1 MTNMTMPWHNTC
13 PMDHRIYNSG
23 KTFLGHH
30 FCIINLSDLIK
41 CFFTMWLIWPCPST
55 TTPFPKFMI
64 LMILVDPYLVI
75 IIIHVI
81 HPAEKTKKYINFT
94 LVAPKLSHLQGG
106 GNGWVINFTIS
117 CLLTLHM
124 LHIPKFGKDWPGN
137 SKEEHVNVQQMSH
150 NNGHEPI
157 AIGHQSDS
165 ADLKTQQVKPKQIHR
180 KK

>member
-1 MTNMTMPWHNTC
+1 MLFHHVTNMAMPKHNNPFPQIHDTYDFGR
-13 PMDHRIYNSG
+13 PL
-23 KTFLGHH
+23 LGHH
-30 FCIINLSDLIK
+30 YHTCNIPSLSNLIS
-41 CFFTMWLIWPCPST
+41 PG
-55 TTPFPKFMI
+55 
-64 LMILVDPYLVI
+64 
-75 IIIHVI
+75 
-81 HPAEKTKKYINFT
+81 AEKTKNYINFT
-94 LVAPKLSHLQGG
+94 LFAPKLSHLQGG

-150 NNGHEPI
+150 NNGREPI